1 MGYSLAWLATRGK
14 PIESLLAEL
23 HLRRTG
29 TVGEYTDEP
38 IVGAPLEGGWYLLVA
53 RGCDHRMI
61 TDSVLKT
68 ISRGCR
74 MIACS
79 VEEHMTWSLTME
91 WDNGREIWSV
101 YHQGDEEVHNL
112 TTSGALPDFFA
123 SIRDEIMAEQAAVG
137 GADAGVDCVFE
148 APLELARR
156 ITGFRHSS
164 DENVVEPFEILLEAM
179 PAKPPRPWWQF
190 W

>member
-14 PIESLLAEL
+14 PIESLFAEL
-23 HLRRTG
+23 NLRRTG
-29 TVGEYTDEP
+29 TAGQYTDDP
-38 IVGAPLEGGWYLLVA
+38 MVGAPLEDGWYLLVA

-61 TDSVLKT
+61 TDPVLKT

-91 WDNGREIWSV
+91 WDNGRELWSV

-112 TTSGALPDFFA
+112 TASGALPDFFA
-123 SIRDEIMAEQAAVG
+123 SIRDEIMAEQAAEG

-164 DENVVEPFEILLEAM
+164 DENVSGQFEILLESTPAM
-179 PAKPPRPWWQF
+179 PAKPWWRF